1 MLFCTQGQE
10 FPLTLISL
18 YSRPCPTLL
27 KLSVNI
33 LWSCKYQ
40 RDSALLFVNVKSIQ
54 SVIAMIP
61 HTPLVDGQP
70 VSKCF
75 FLVEKPGFDVAMM
88 VGMEEE
94 FTIEEIG
101 TVN

>member
-1 MLFCTQGQE
+1 
-10 FPLTLISL
+10 
-18 YSRPCPTLL
+18 
-27 KLSVNI
+27 
-33 LWSCKYQ
+33 
-40 RDSALLFVNVKSIQ
+40 
-54 SVIAMIP
+54 MIP